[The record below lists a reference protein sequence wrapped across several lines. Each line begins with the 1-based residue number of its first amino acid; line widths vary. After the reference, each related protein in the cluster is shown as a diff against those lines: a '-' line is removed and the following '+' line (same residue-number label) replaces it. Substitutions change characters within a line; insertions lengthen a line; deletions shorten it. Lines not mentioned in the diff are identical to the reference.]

1 MEIVLDARRF
11 KGRTRAH
18 AYLKEALG
26 LPDYYG
32 KNLDALYDCLGDIAE
47 ETVIVVPDVIQ
58 KKEYLGEYGRIM
70 LRVFKDAAAEN
81 PALQIKIK

>member
-18 AYLKEALG
+18 AYLKEALR

-32 KNLDALYDCLGDIAE
+32 KNSAGSDSEKGI
-47 ETVIVVPDVIQ
+47 P
-58 KKEYLGEYGRIM
+58 G
-70 LRVFKDAAAEN
+70 
-81 PALQIKIK
+81 

>member
-18 AYLKEALG
+18 TYLKEALG

-32 KNLDALYDCLGDIAE
+32 KNLDALYDCLGEIAE

-58 KKEYLGEYGRIM
+58 KKEYLGDYGRTM

>member
-18 AYLKEALG
+18 AYLKEALR

-32 KNLDALYDCLGDIAE
+32 KNLDALYDCLGDIGE
-47 ETVIVVPDVIQ
+47 ETVIVVPEVIQ
-58 KKEYLGEYGRIM
+58 KRNTWVITAKQCCGFLKTRRRKM
-70 LRVFKDAAAEN
+70 KR
-81 PALQIKIK
+81 